1 MWSFQQDLAD
11 TLYLLPYSFDNAPS
25 YSLSGILT
33 LTQCYRLNIMSPTKI
48 HRLKANPQCDD
59 TEKEALG
66 WWGGCK
72 GGAITIW
79 IRALIIETL
88 KNALS
93 PSAHGG
99 CSKKTAI
106 CKEGES
112 HQTLEWLAPD
122 LELQAN
128 RNKFLLFISSSVYD
142 ILL

>member
-1 MWSFQQDLAD
+1 MV
-11 TLYLLPYSFDNAPS
+11 
-25 YSLSGILT
+25 
-33 LTQCYRLNIMSPTKI
+33 R
-48 HRLKANPQCDD
+48 R
-59 TEKEALG
+59 
-66 WWGGCK
+66 CK
-72 GGAITIW
+72 GGAVTIW

-122 LELQAN
+122 LGLQAN
-128 RNKFLLFISSSVYD
+128 RNNFLLFISSSVYD
-142 ILL
+142 ILLWQLEQTLAPMRDLFLLSVAPAERQA